1 MNRALNLL
9 RKVDKY
15 LEKHK
20 VITLLQWNAFLLQHA
35 MDESADIIEKVKA
48 GEK

>member
-9 RKVDKY
+9 RKIDEY

-20 VITLLQWNAFLLQHA
+20 SITLLQWNAFLLQHA
-35 MDESADIIEKVKA
+35 MEEDAWITEKVK
-48 GEK
+48 GGKK